1 MFVYFYGGEDMKK
14 INYIATALAFF
25 CFGGAVGE
33 SNLIKQDPLSLVEQ
47 VASYFNQAHLQD
59 QTY

>member
-1 MFVYFYGGEDMKK
+1 MKK

-25 CFGGAVGE
+25 CFGGAVGA